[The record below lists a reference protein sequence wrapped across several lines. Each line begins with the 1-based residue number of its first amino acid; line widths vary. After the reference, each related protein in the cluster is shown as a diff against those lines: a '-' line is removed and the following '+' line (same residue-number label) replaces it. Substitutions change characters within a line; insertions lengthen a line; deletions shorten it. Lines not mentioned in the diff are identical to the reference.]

1 MTGGLIQLVAYGFED
16 LFLTGNPQI
25 TYFKTVFRRHTN
37 FSKEQIPQNFLGTG
51 KFGKKV
57 SCTLSKDGDLI
68 GNILLLVTLPSIN
81 QFTETDT
88 ISKFAWVHRIG
99 FSLIKTIEIEIND
112 IIIDR
117 HYGDWLSLWSELAGD
132 FYGDQQRG
140 FYNMIGEISDLY
152 GFSKTKDEYT
162 LYVPLQFW
170 FCRSSGL
177 AIPLI
182 SLHYSDVKLNIEF
195 NDEDKCYIVAPT
207 SYIVCLGNI
216 SNYTDYE
223 YIEQN
228 INGDIRA
235 GLFVKFDVTT
245 KRLYY
250 VQLTNDTFAGIPAL
264 GVSTQAEKDAILAQA
279 TTSWY
284 YITGKTS
291 RFSMYP
297 DFNVTSLSYTVSK
310 IRNLKFKD
318 CFLLVDYYFLND
330 DERVRM
336 SQSKHDYLIE
346 QLFQTPDIT
355 IDGINRDSRIIVDQP
370 CKLLVWILQLKSNV
384 NSKDYYNY
392 SDSYRHKIEE
402 DTQLPD
408 LVVGQVTGSSIVSD
422 ETILLNGYERLSS
435 RSSDYFNMIQPHQ
448 HFKFSPQVGINAYSF
463 GLFPTLIQPSGTCN
477 MSQIDDILIRTKVG
491 SNITSSNSAVFRAY
505 GLSYNILRI
514 TSGIGGVV
522 FTR

>member
-25 TYFKTVFRRHTN
+25 TYFKTVYRRHTN
-37 FSKEQIPQNFLGTG
+37 FSKEQIPQNFLGTA

-68 GNILLLVTLPSIN
+68 GNVILVVTLPSIN
-81 QFTETDT
+81 QFSDSDNV
-88 ISKFAWVHRIG
+88 SKFAWVHRIG
-99 FSLIKTIEIEIND
+99 FSLLKTIEIEIND

-117 HYGDWLSLWSELAGD
+117 HYGEWLSLWSELAGD
-132 FYGDQQRG
+132 FYGDQSRG
-140 FYNMIGEISDLY
+140 FKIMIGEVPDLY
-152 GFSKTKDEYT
+152 DFSKTKNEFT
-162 LYVPLQFW
+162 LYIPLQFW
-170 FCRSSGL
+170 FCRSTGL
-177 AIPLI
+177 NIPLV

-195 NDEDKCYIVAPT
+195 NDEDFCYIVAP
-207 SYIVCLGNI
+207 SDYIVCQGNI

-235 GLFVKFDVTT
+235 GLFIKYDVTT
-245 KRLYY
+245 KKLYY
-250 VQLTNDTFAGIPAL
+250 VSLTNNKFV
-264 GVSTQAEKDAILAQA
+264 GVPGVATTDAEKAAILAQS

-291 RFSMYP
+291 RFYMLP
-297 DFNVTSLSYTVSK
+297 DFNVSTLKYSVAA

-318 CFLLVDYYFLND
+318 CFLLVDYFFLDD

-336 SQSKHDYLIE
+336 SQSKHDYIIE
-346 QLFQTPDIT
+346 QLFYTPNVT
-355 IDGINRDSRIIVDQP
+355 IDGINRNSRIIVDQP
-370 CKLLVWILQLKSNV
+370 CKLLVWVVQLDSNH

-392 SDSYRHKIEE
+392 SNSYRHKIEQ
-402 DTQLPD
+402 DTLLPD
-408 LVVGQVTGSSIVSD
+408 LTVGEVTGSSLIST

-435 RSSDYFNMIQPHQ
+435 RSSDYFNIVQPFQ
-448 HFKFSPQVGINAYSF
+448 HLRFAPQVGINSYSF
-463 GLFPTLIQPSGTCN
+463 SLYPVLIQPSGTCN
-477 MSQIDDILIRTKVG
+477 MSQIDDILIQTQVG
-491 SNITSSNSAVFRAY
+491 SSITSSNSASLRAY